1 MKIIILKRDKLGDLL
16 LTTPTL
22 QLLKEYFPSSTV
34 AVIAPQSSA
43 WILKDNPFVDELYS
57 YPKPKS
63 FNLKSIISLFK
74 QLIIFLKIRHAH
86 FDVAIAAGGEF
97 SHRAVKRLLWLK
109 AKRTISFVPKNK
121 IINGISDPVV
131 ETKNGGKGCHEALRM
146 IELLRPIIQLKK
158 NLSLPQPY
166 FHPPEDWLKKAES
179 FLTKHRLQK
188 KKYIVFGLGARRE
201 KKQASREQIIETALY
216 VYKKYQMKT
225 ILVWT
230 PGSKN
235 NKDYPG
241 DDELARIILKGAP
254 KEIIPLRAPLD
265 PTAGVNLTIGVIWSA
280 RKSIFPDSG
289 LMHFAAASPGGVI
302 GLFAETDISPHPA
315 QWGPLGRNSSY
326 IEAKKSIKELETTF
340 LHRELKNL

>member
-16 LTTPTL
+16 LTTPML
-22 QLLKEYFPSSTV
+22 QLLKECFPSSII
-34 AVIAPQSSA
+34 AVVAPQSSA
-43 WILKDNPFVDELYS
+43 WILKDTPFVDELYS
-57 YPKPKS
+57 YPQPKS

-74 QLIIFLKIRHAH
+74 QLIIFLKIRGEH
-86 FDVAIAAGGEF
+86 FDIAIAAGGEF
-97 SHRAVKRLLWLK
+97 SHRAVKRLLWMN

-121 IINGISDPVV
+121 IINGISDPIV
-131 ETKNGGKGCHEALRM
+131 EINYGRKGCHEALRM
-146 IELLRPIIQLKK
+146 IELLKPIIQLKK
-158 NLSLPQPY
+158 NLSLPLPY
-166 FHPPEDWLKKAES
+166 FYPPQDWLKKAES

-188 KKYIVFGLGARRE
+188 KKYIVFGLGSRRE

-235 NKDYPG
+235 NKGYPG
-241 DDELARIILKGAP
+241 DDELAHIILKGAP
-254 KEIIPLRAPLD
+254 KEIIPLKLPLD
-265 PTAGVNLTIGVIWSA
+265 LTIGVNLTIGVIWSA

-302 GLFAETDISPHPA
+302 GLFAETNISPHPA
-315 QWGPLGRNSSY
+315 QWGPLGINSSY
-326 IEAKKSIKELETTF
+326 IEAKKTIKELGATF
-340 LHRELKNL
+340 LHRELNDL